1 MITEQAKKTEISNNS
16 LENNNKKPPLGR
28 FSVRTL
34 RLVFCSGYY
43 YLVASFSRIRAD
55 LPERS
60 RK

>member
-1 MITEQAKKTEISNNS
+1 MPANKIKIKEELNS
-16 LENNNKKPPLGR
+16 KNKKPPLGR

-34 RLVFCSGYY
+34 RLVFCNWNY
-43 YLVASFSRIRAD
+43 YLVANFSRIRAD